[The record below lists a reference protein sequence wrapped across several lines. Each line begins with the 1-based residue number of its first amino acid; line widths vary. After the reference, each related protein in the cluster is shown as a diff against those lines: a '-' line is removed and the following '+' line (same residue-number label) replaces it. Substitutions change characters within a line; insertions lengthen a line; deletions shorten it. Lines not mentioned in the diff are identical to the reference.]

1 MFERPYDNYQPY
13 QAYTGYANY
22 YHMHPYYQTWQ
33 NQQMQQPNPAF
44 FQSPFDQ
51 FAKPKQPNNW
61 HAVMESQTSN
71 NPYPPPK
78 SNGLFTYFQ
87 DKNGQVDL
95 DKMFSTVGQF
105 ANTVQQI
112 SPVVKQVGSIMKN
125 MK

>member
-1 MFERPYDNYQPY
+1 MFERPYDNYQQY
-13 QAYTGYANY
+13 QAYTGYPNY
-22 YHMHPYYQTWQ
+22 YHVHPYYQMGH
-33 NQQMQQPNPAF
+33 QQLQQPNSAV

-61 HAVMESQTSN
+61 HAVMGNQTSH
-71 NPYPPPK
+71 NPYSTPK
-78 SNGLFTYFQ
+78 ANGLFTYFQ